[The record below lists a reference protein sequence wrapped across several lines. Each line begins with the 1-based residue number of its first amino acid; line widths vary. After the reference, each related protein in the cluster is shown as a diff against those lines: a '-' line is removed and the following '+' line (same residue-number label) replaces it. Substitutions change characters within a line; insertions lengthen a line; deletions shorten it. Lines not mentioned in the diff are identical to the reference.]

1 MLPLQEDP
9 VAHLFLKKMV
19 QFEALVERQL
29 TKTTEGKSSG
39 GGASWGSGSNNKSE
53 GKGKDQEDEVMDVS
67 LWEED
72 EQSSGNG
79 GGASGGSGGRRQS
92 LACALVA
99 QLTGGGQGGVKGIE
113 SFLLYLLPDCLTVL
127 TLVTYT
133 NAFSLSYSLIHCLPS
148 FLTHPLNTKVAL
160 ALVWMHGS
168 LAIDRALPWLIC

>member
-39 GGASWGSGSNNKSE
+39 GGASGGSGSNNKSE

-79 GGASGGSGGRRQS
+79 GGASGGRRQS

-113 SFLLYLLPDCLTVL
+113 CFVLYLLPDCLTVL
-127 TLVTYT
+127 ILVKYT
-133 NAFSLSYSLIHCLPS
+133 NAFWLSYSLTHALSFPSSHTVSHSLPS
-148 FLTHPLNTKVAL
+148 SHTLSHPHTPSQHKR
-160 ALVWMHGS
+160 W
-168 LAIDRALPWLIC
+168 P